1 MKKTLLLQT
10 PLRGSRTSYSGRKNQ
25 NNFHNSGLGGDMD
38 GKCKR
43 KSLQGNVSH
52 WGNRR
57 QTLSE
62 RRLTAL
68 RILPTLT
75 HGHKGQGDNSA
86 C

>member
-1 MKKTLLLQT
+1 VGEKT
-10 PLRGSRTSYSGRKNQ
+10 K

-75 HGHKGQGDNSA
+75 TDTKDKVTTLHADEGVEK
-86 C
+86 